1 MHVTT
6 EPSDTEQAIAKMLRK
21 LSSMNQVVSEL
32 SVDQKNHVNDL
43 LRQLQAVLIGACVT
57 GSILLFTHLP
67 TKEVLSSVREMY
79 ESDRLSIVIQDL
91 FRCLADDENLA
102 VVKVEIGEDALKEC
116 EDGFDESGTYAVC
129 SVCAQVST
137 FCP

>member
-6 EPSDTEQAIAKMLRK
+6 EPSDAEQAIAKMLRK
-21 LSSMNQVVSEL
+21 LSSMNQVMSEL
-32 SVDQKNHVNDL
+32 SADQKNHVNDL

-79 ESDRLSIVIQDL
+79 ESDRLSVVIQDL

-116 EDGFDESGTYAVC
+116 EDSFDESGTYVRLFVD
-129 SVCAQVST
+129 SEM
-137 FCP
+137 